1 LPPGGSCESSA
12 RTSGQF
18 DTAGELIWTADG
30 ARFPEYLVDGNF
42 IAYHHAA
49 DRFFEIRFGTRGGER
64 AAYLTWTDDRLR
76 GAAAT
81 ILDLCVDGRGDLVIA
96 ESDVPVPGR

>member
-64 AAYLTWTDDRLR
+64 A
-76 GAAAT
+76 
-81 ILDLCVDGRGDLVIA
+81 GRGDLVIA